1 MAGLPRVRQQQALRH
16 VGQLHRPAAVYSE
29 GDPDSPLPLKIA
41 APHQKPD
48 QPAGVPEALIQRCN
62 EIWEDQ
68 RIEEAA
74 DVTAAAAEATA
85 RPHSP
90 FQDARRPSS
99 PFRGK
104 GPAGDRPGSR
114 RSPTPGPPRGRGSD
128 RLCST
133 TPFSVPRPRS
143 VRRAADGIHGFYLS
157 VHYHR

>member
-1 MAGLPRVRQQQALRH
+1 MAGLPGVRQQQALRH
-16 VGQLHRPAAVYSE
+16 VGQPHRPAAVYSE
-29 GDPDSPLPLKIA
+29 GDPDSPLPPKF

-48 QPAGVPEALIQRCN
+48 QPAGVPEALIQHCN

-74 DVTAAAAEATA
+74 NATAAAAAATA

-90 FQDARRPSS
+90 FQDTRRPSS
-99 PFRGK
+99 PLRGK
-104 GPAGDRPGSR
+104 GPAGNRSGSR
-114 RSPTPGPPRGRGSD
+114 RSPTPGPPRGSGSD

-133 TPFSVPRPRS
+133 TPVLVPRPRS